1 MIKLKTLLLILT
13 AFIIFSCGKEKE
25 TKKDVIVIPPNA
37 LFVINSEP
45 VPAAYKIDTTQA
57 WVVMDSTAALKALLK
72 MVEDNFKR
80 AVAQQKAQEAL
91 KPK

>member
-1 MIKLKTLLLILT
+1 MKKVFTFLAVAILL
-13 AFIIFSCGKEKE
+13 SCGKDEPKKE
-25 TKKDVIVIPPNA
+25 IVVIPPNA
-37 LFVINSEP
+37 LFIINSEP
-45 VPAAYKIDTTQA
+45 VPAAYKVDTTQA

-91 KPK
+91 KPKQ